1 MGMSQANKCFIGTMI
16 INVMKRINY
25 KDMGW
30 SGRENGKQL
39 QIGKLSLRKV
49 TLVLTSE

>member
-1 MGMSQANKCFIGTMI
+1 MIGTMI
-16 INVMKRINY
+16 INVMKRIN